1 MGHCTSNIAKKQQR
15 TQTQIKHEPNIM
27 NDVSF
32 KCINN
37 SIEINT
43 PPSFFYITIKLNN
56 ELILSKKEISIET
69 TFGSLIDSIHLNSN
83 YDYIYRYTSSQND
96 TLIEPSQYQEFTFN
110 KSENLKSKF
119 PLSHSYISLSITY
132 IGLDVVTDILSYS
145 KDNISYIGSPIL
157 YSTSSSLSLL
167 LYNPKSSTFTIS
179 QLNLLE
185 EIVHYTTS
193 LSSFSSY
200 CNCNGVLYISGG
212 IIDADNR
219 NYSSL
224 IFSIDLSSMKVGGIS
239 SMKNPHAWHSM
250 LYLPSHE
257 ILIVSG
263 LDSKIAEV
271 FDTESNSTIKETT
284 MNEMRCESSCII
296 VNNDYVYAFC
306 GYLENFG
313 FLNSIEKCN
322 IRRNSLHW
330 EVVNYKIDDDTV
342 FYPSFSP
349 LMMLEDNIILL
360 YGVNEIN
367 SNGNKEWVKSY
378 KMKIENG
385 EKISLWENNVM
396 TGVIFEEKNVK
407 MISRERSIMISKEI
421 AGTKK
426 VIYVDNKTG
435 EIEEV
440 KEINV

>member
-1 MGHCTSNIAKKQQR
+1 MGHCTSNTAKKQHR
-15 TQTQIKHEPNIM
+15 TQTPNNHDPNMM
-27 NDVSF
+27 NDVSL

-43 PPSFFYITIKLNN
+43 SPSFFFITIRLNN
-56 ELILSKKEISIET
+56 ELILSKKEIPIET
-69 TFGSLIDSIHLNSN
+69 TFGFLFDSIHLNSN
-83 YDYIYRYTSSQND
+83 YDYIYKYTSSQND
-96 TLIEPSQYQEFTFN
+96 TSFEPSQYQEFTFYH
-110 KSENLKSKF
+110 SEQLKSKF
-119 PLSHSYISLSITY
+119 PLSHSYISLSISY

-145 KDNISYIGSPIL
+145 KDNISYIGSPMLSSI
-157 YSTSSSLSLL
+157 SSSLSLL
-167 LYNPKSSTFTIS
+167 LFNPKTSTFTIS
-179 QLNLLE
+179 QLSLPE
-185 EIVHYTTS
+185 EIIHYTTS

-224 IFSIDLSSMKVGGIS
+224 IFSIYLSSMKVGAIS

-271 FDTESNSTIKETT
+271 FDTESNCIIKETT

-349 LMMLEDNIILL
+349 LMVLEDNIIIL

-385 EKISLWENNVM
+385 EKISLWESNLM

-407 MISRERSIMISKEI
+407 MISRERSILISKEI

-426 VIYVDNKTG
+426 VVYVDNMTG

-440 KEINV
+440 KEINI